1 METYRIVE
9 VTTRK
14 DLRRFV
20 EFPDRLYRD
29 CPQYVPALHADQI
42 KSLTKVS
49 TLRYC
54 TRKMW
59 LAFRGNEVVGRI
71 CGMVNPRYNELY
83 NKKRARFGW
92 FDTINDLEVA
102 RLLLGTAEAWAKE
115 QGMDEIHGPL
125 YYNTLGKQ
133 GMLVEG

>member
-42 KSLTKVS
+42 GL
-49 TLRYC
+49 Y
-54 TRKMW
+54 
-59 LAFRGNEVVGRI
+59 LAV
-71 CGMVNPRYNELY
+71 LY
-83 NKKRARFGW
+83 PQ
-92 FDTINDLEVA
+92 DVA
-102 RLLLGTAEAWAKE
+102 GL
-115 QGMDEIHGPL
+115 P
-125 YYNTLGKQ
+125 GK
-133 GMLVEG
+133 

>member
-59 LAFRGNEVVGRI
+59 LAFRGNAV
-71 CGMVNPRYNELY
+71 
-83 NKKRARFGW
+83 
-92 FDTINDLEVA
+92 
-102 RLLLGTAEAWAKE
+102 
-115 QGMDEIHGPL
+115 Q
-125 YYNTLGKQ
+125 
-133 GMLVEG
+133 